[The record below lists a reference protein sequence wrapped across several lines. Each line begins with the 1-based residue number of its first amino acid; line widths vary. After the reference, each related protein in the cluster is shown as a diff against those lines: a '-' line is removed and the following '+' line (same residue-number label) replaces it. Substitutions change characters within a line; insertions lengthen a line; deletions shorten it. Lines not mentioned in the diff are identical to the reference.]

1 MRKMMRM
8 RMNEGEG
15 EGEGSERISLFDRP
29 QNEIMKL
36 IFAVNYLVPDE
47 GHASFDVHAIF
58 STSQKIIKDSANII
72 HNIIEQ
78 GSGFNDVETPKAS
91 SSLCTLVNSF
101 GCKTSCKSPGD
112 ETAFESRTEEIL
124 TRLSSYP
131 CEVQVVLAL
140 AIFALEYEECSS
152 QLSKKSTTLKRQ
164 DAVVELNNLVNQALQ
179 VIEHILELE
188 KLISGDRDSEPK
200 LARVIMDTPFNAFWS
215 IITLVACTTELSLL
229 TGDEDIKSYDLSPFS
244 QKMGFILNKLDGQ
257 LTICQ
262 QEKEEAKAK
271 EKFWELIRTAPPEIT
286 EVFQRLVL
294 FKHKAYPQPPII
306 SVNPTSKEVFNIDA
320 LRGKCVL
327 FYISSLDNVS
337 DQDILCLKEVYEGI
351 DRHNKRAIVW
361 IPVVEDWTEGGEEQ
375 FKEWRSKMP
384 WYAVQYFLPPA
395 IGYLEQRW
403 NFKGNPMVVV
413 MNQTGIVVN
422 TTIIDLI
429 RTQATEAIA
438 LLNLERRV
446 HIRGGALFVPTAE
459 AVEELKRLTCPQQ
472 STPVLLDGSNK
483 QVNIDNELK
492 WKHLFLLLSD
502 VGIEDCYISYL
513 KPVYEGIRRY
523 DGYRIVWVPILEQ
536 WNKDKEKQL
545 EMSRLKMPWY
555 TLKCFSTIPGI
566 KYMKEK
572 WNYKGKPAVVVM
584 TSEEEAKA
592 KAEEE
597 FWKQIRTAPYEITE
611 VFQRLVLFKH
621 KAYPQPPIISVN
633 PTNKEVF
640 NINVL
645 EWKWVL
651 FYISSLD
658 NVSDQEIS
666 CLKEVYEGIEERN
679 ECVIVWIPV
688 VEDWTE
694 GGEEQFKEWRSKMPW
709 YAVQYFSPPA
719 SGYLEQRWNFKGNPM
734 VVVMNWEGE
743 VAISNIID
751 LIRTQATK
759 AIALLNVK
767 MQKEIPRVE
776 AAQSSFGTN
785 AEAVEVLKSLTC
797 PRQFTN
803 TDATPVLLDGSNKQ
817 VNIDNELKWKDLFLL
832 LSDIGIDYCYISY
845 LKPVY
850 EGIRRYPSYRIV
862 WVPVVEQW
870 NQDKG

>member
-1 MRKMMRM
+1 MSK
-8 RMNEGEG
+8 RMNGGEG
-15 EGEGSERISLFDRP
+15 EGGERISLFDRS

-36 IFAVNYLVPDE
+36 IFAVNYRVPDE

-72 HNIIEQ
+72 HNINEQ

-91 SSLCTLVNSF
+91 SSLCTLIKEKFLNVTETRFGTSSIIIRVVGNWIKKNFNNLFYDTRCTDPYSRHFKKSLLIINSF
-101 GCKTSCKSPGD
+101 GCKMSCKSSGD
-112 ETAFESRTEEIL
+112 ETSFESRTEEIL
-124 TRLSSYP
+124 TKLSSYP

-140 AIFALEYEECSS
+140 AVFALEYEECSS

-188 KLISGDRDSEPK
+188 KLVSYDRDSEPK
-200 LARVIMDTPFNAFWS
+200 LARVIMDTPFNAYWS
-215 IITLVACTTELSLL
+215 IITLVACATELFFL
-229 TGDEDIKSYDLSPFS
+229 TGDEDIKSYDLSHFS
-244 QKMGFILNKLDGQ
+244 HKMGFILNKLEGQ

-262 QEKEEAKAK
+262 QE
-271 EKFWELIRTAPPEIT
+271 
-286 EVFQRLVL
+286 
-294 FKHKAYPQPPII
+294 
-306 SVNPTSKEVFNIDA
+306 N
-320 LRGKCVL
+320 
-327 FYISSLDNVS
+327 
-337 DQDILCLKEVYEGI
+337 
-351 DRHNKRAIVW
+351 
-361 IPVVEDWTEGGEEQ
+361 
-375 FKEWRSKMP
+375 
-384 WYAVQYFLPPA
+384 
-395 IGYLEQRW
+395 
-403 NFKGNPMVVV
+403 
-413 MNQTGIVVN
+413 
-422 TTIIDLI
+422 
-429 RTQATEAIA
+429 
-438 LLNLERRV
+438 
-446 HIRGGALFVPTAE
+446 
-459 AVEELKRLTCPQQ
+459 
-472 STPVLLDGSNK
+472 
-483 QVNIDNELK
+483 
-492 WKHLFLLLSD
+492 
-502 VGIEDCYISYL
+502 
-513 KPVYEGIRRY
+513 
-523 DGYRIVWVPILEQ
+523 
-536 WNKDKEKQL
+536 
-545 EMSRLKMPWY
+545 
-555 TLKCFSTIPGI
+555 
-566 KYMKEK
+566 
-572 WNYKGKPAVVVM
+572 
-584 TSEEEAKA
+584 EEAKA

>member
-1 MRKMMRM
+1 MSK
-8 RMNEGEG
+8 RMNGGEG
-15 EGEGSERISLFDRP
+15 EGGERISLFDRS

-36 IFAVNYLVPDE
+36 IFAVNYRVPDE

-72 HNIIEQ
+72 HNINEQ

-91 SSLCTLVNSF
+91 SSLCTLIKEKFLNVTGTRFGTSSIIIRVVGNWIKKNFNNLFYDTRCTDPYSRHFKKSLLIINSF
-101 GCKTSCKSPGD
+101 GCKMSCKSSGD
-112 ETAFESRTEEIL
+112 ETSFESRTEEIL
-124 TRLSSYP
+124 TKLSSYP

-140 AIFALEYEECSS
+140 AVFALEYEECSS

-188 KLISGDRDSEPK
+188 KLVSYDRDSEPK
-200 LARVIMDTPFNAFWS
+200 LARVIMDTPFNAYWS
-215 IITLVACTTELSLL
+215 IITLVACATELFFL
-229 TGDEDIKSYDLSPFS
+229 TGDEDIKSYDLSHFS
-244 QKMGFILNKLDGQ
+244 HKMSFILNKLEGQ

-262 QEKEEAKAK
+262 QE
-271 EKFWELIRTAPPEIT
+271 
-286 EVFQRLVL
+286 
-294 FKHKAYPQPPII
+294 
-306 SVNPTSKEVFNIDA
+306 N
-320 LRGKCVL
+320 
-327 FYISSLDNVS
+327 
-337 DQDILCLKEVYEGI
+337 
-351 DRHNKRAIVW
+351 
-361 IPVVEDWTEGGEEQ
+361 
-375 FKEWRSKMP
+375 
-384 WYAVQYFLPPA
+384 
-395 IGYLEQRW
+395 
-403 NFKGNPMVVV
+403 
-413 MNQTGIVVN
+413 
-422 TTIIDLI
+422 
-429 RTQATEAIA
+429 
-438 LLNLERRV
+438 
-446 HIRGGALFVPTAE
+446 
-459 AVEELKRLTCPQQ
+459 
-472 STPVLLDGSNK
+472 
-483 QVNIDNELK
+483 
-492 WKHLFLLLSD
+492 
-502 VGIEDCYISYL
+502 
-513 KPVYEGIRRY
+513 
-523 DGYRIVWVPILEQ
+523 
-536 WNKDKEKQL
+536 
-545 EMSRLKMPWY
+545 
-555 TLKCFSTIPGI
+555 
-566 KYMKEK
+566 
-572 WNYKGKPAVVVM
+572 
-584 TSEEEAKA
+584 EEAKA

-679 ECVIVWIPV
+679 ECVILWIPV